1 MNNLAY
7 IAAGATIREG
17 CSYTRRCLWLKAI
30 TACNKDNRLAIQ
42 QQRNKFFGPFFI
54 FKENHSSEDLRDWN
68 ATDRQSKSDVES
80 PRFTDPFFSLNEYRS
95 SEDPRDRNAT
105 SRQSKNEASIH
116 YRLRAKINDVKN
128 CVGRTREAFK
138 AVQEN
143 ILMIEV
149 PPESLYQEWLGIE
162 KVRRIFFEG

>member
-1 MNNLAY
+1 MMA
-7 IAAGATIREG
+7 RER
-17 CSYTRRCLWLKAI
+17 SS
-30 TACNKDNRLAIQ
+30 AC
-42 QQRNKFFGPFFI
+42 
-54 FKENHSSEDLRDWN
+54 
-68 ATDRQSKSDVES
+68 SDVAPQINSES
-80 PRFTDPFFSLNEYRS
+80 PRFTDPFPSLDECRS

-128 CVGRTREAFK
+128 CVSRTREAFK

-143 ILMIEV
+143 ILMLEV

-162 KVRRIFFEG
+162 KVLIRRIFFGLRVKLMFYSFRRLRIL